1 MKIDAR
7 IEIIELK
14 EKPIFNIEVETESI
28 EAEVARLREH
38 LDPGR
43 NYKVVVTPNI
53 PDIELERLKI
63 ISSIAPIHPGRMRRS
78 KLIIQEDES

>member
-14 EKPIFNIEVETESI
+14 EKPIFKFEVETESI

-38 LDPGR
+38 LNPNK
-43 NYKVVVTPNI
+43 NYKIVVTPNI
-53 PDIELERLKI
+53 PDIDIGRLKF
-63 ISSIAPIHPGRMRRS
+63 ISTVAPIFPGRMRRS
-78 KLIIQEDES
+78 ELVLGRDES